1 MYKYGYCL
9 HAALLHVPQVSFMPI
24 CYHPYYIVL
33 SATLQNFKMV
43 ISFHSLQF
51 RKVPSKYHCGG
62 ITFPCGQSRG
72 TTKKVGACDQGIDK
86 SSILQTKI
94 SIIFEMNCW
103 YSTIYKAHKCRFQVA
118 HICLHRDQP
127 QLDSRSDVYIEQAQE
142 LVINENILLQV
153 II

>member
-9 HAALLHVPQVSFMPI
+9 HAALLHVPQVSFMSI
-24 CYHPYYIVL
+24 CYHPYYIVLL

-43 ISFHSLQF
+43 IISFHSLQF

-86 SSILQTKI
+86 SS
-94 SIIFEMNCW
+94 
-103 YSTIYKAHKCRFQVA
+103 
-118 HICLHRDQP
+118 
-127 QLDSRSDVYIEQAQE
+127 
-142 LVINENILLQV
+142 LL
-153 II
+153 